1 MLSPQATN
9 TFFLN
14 IPPYR
19 EFEWRGW
26 LHTYVMV
33 CLRHAIDYAITDI
46 AGALQA
52 GRRRRDGEGGGGSTP
67 DEVAK
72 ELSADD
78 RGESVGRKG
87 RWTACSKHR

>member
-1 MLSPQATN
+1 
-9 TFFLN
+9 
-14 IPPYR
+14 
-19 EFEWRGW
+19 
-26 LHTYVMV
+26 MV

-46 AGALQA
+46 AGALEA
-52 GRRRRDGEGGGGSTP
+52 GRRRDGEGEGGPKP